1 MLKEI
6 NLKKLTFRVLDRFIL
21 EKLLYIFPSKKK
33 KGIFDLDKK
42 NIKNILII
50 REYTLGET
58 ILTLPMIKALKDAGY
73 KVDIFC
79 SKANLEIFKRVDFIN
94 DILIFEDFSFIKK
107 YKKYDLVID
116 TEPHHNISALLSKY
130 LGNISVGF
138 GGLKREKFY
147 DIKIN
152 YDDKIHAVLN
162 FFNLLKPLKI
172 SINDK
177 NIKLVPIKYF
187 EKEKVYIE
195 KLLKDLN
202 INKSKLIGIHAG
214 SNDTSPYRRWK
225 EEKFAKLIEKLVDN
239 GFHIVL
245 TGKRLD
251 KKINKKIL
259 SLLDRRI
266 QKFVFD
272 SSDYNINLGH
282 LAYLLKVCQVFIS
295 NDTGPMHLSAA
306 MGTKTIGLFGPN
318 LPQRFGP
325 FGENNVAI
333 YKARNLPCS
342 PCINVHKREFK
353 KCNLNGKCMDL
364 IEVEDVYKA
373 VKKMI

>member
-33 KGIFDLDKK
+33 KEIFDLDNK

-58 ILTLPMIKALKDAGY
+58 ILTLPMIKTLKDAGY

-79 SKANLEIFKRVDFIN
+79 SKANLEIFKRVDFID
-94 DILIFEDFSFIKK
+94 DILIFEDFSFVKK
-107 YKKYDLVID
+107 YKQYDLVID
-116 TEPHHNISALLSKY
+116 TEPHHNISALLSKC

-147 DIKIN
+147 DIKIK

-177 NIKLVPIKYF
+177 NIKLVPIKYV
-187 EKEKVYIE
+187 EKEKAYME
-195 KLLKDLN
+195 KLLKNLG
-202 INKSKLIGIHAG
+202 INKSKLIGVHAG

-239 GFHIVL
+239 GFYIVL
-245 TGKRLD
+245 TGKGLD

-259 SLLDRRI
+259 SLLDRRV

-272 SSDYNINLGH
+272 FSDYNINLGH
-282 LAYLLKVCQVFIS
+282 LAYLLKVCQLFIS

-325 FGENNVAI
+325 FGKNNVAI
-333 YKARNLPCS
+333 YKAYDLPCS

-364 IEVEDVYKA
+364 IEVEDVYNVVRKCL
-373 VKKMI
+373 